1 MEKGSKE
8 ITIPYKFTPRDYQ
21 IPLISCIDRGYKRA
35 VCIFHRRA
43 GKDKTLINLITK
55 EALKR
60 VGVYYYLFP
69 TYKQGRKIIWQGIDK
84 AGMKFTDHI
93 PEEIRKRTNDQEM
106 MIELKNGSIIQ
117 IIGTDDIDRIV
128 GTNPVGCVFSE
139 YSLQNP
145 KAWDLLRPILAENEG
160 WAVFNYTPRG
170 KNHGYELYEMAK
182 NNPKW
187 FAQILTVDDTK
198 AISQEAI
205 EEERLAGMDEDLIQQ
220 EFYCSFEA
228 AIQGA
233 YYAKQINKANED
245 GRITNV
251 PYVENLP
258 VYTVWDLGVGDST
271 AIWFVQLVNQEIRI
285 IDYYEAQGEGLPYYA
300 KVLDEKGYKYGGHYA
315 PHDIQVREMGSGLSR
330 LETARSLGINFQV
343 VKNIS
348 IDDGINAART
358 IFNRCWFDKE
368 KTKQG
373 VNCLV
378 NYHKEYDEKRKEY
391 KNIPY
396 HDWSSHGA
404 DAFRYLA
411 IQFGNKGN
419 TTNIF
424 NQLQPKKSFI

>member
-1 MEKGSKE
+1 MEKESKE

-419 TTNIF
+419 TTSIF

>member
-1 MEKGSKE
+1 MEKESKE

-106 MIELKNGSIIQ
+106 MIELRNGSIIQ

-411 IQFGNKGN
+411 VQFGNKGN
-419 TTNIF
+419 TTSIF
-424 NQLQPKKSFI
+424 NQLQPKKGFI

>member
-1 MEKGSKE
+1 MEKESKE

-424 NQLQPKKSFI
+424 NQLQPKKGFI

>member
-1 MEKGSKE
+1 MEKE

-233 YYAKQINKANED
+233 YYSKQINKANED

>member
-1 MEKGSKE
+1 MEKESKE

-411 IQFGNKGN
+411 VQFGNKGN
-419 TTNIF
+419 TTSIF
-424 NQLQPKKSFI
+424 NQLQPKKGFI

>member
-1 MEKGSKE
+1 MEKESKE

-251 PYVENLP
+251 PYVENIP

-411 IQFGNKGN
+411 VQFGNKGL
-419 TTNIF
+419 TPNIF
-424 NQLQPKKSFI
+424 NSLPNKKGFI

>member
-1 MEKGSKE
+1 MEKESKE

-251 PYVENLP
+251 PYVENIP

>member
-1 MEKGSKE
+1 MEKESKE

-117 IIGTDDIDRIV
+117 IIGTDDIDRII

-411 IQFGNKGN
+411 VQFGNKGL
-419 TTNIF
+419 TPNIF
-424 NQLQPKKSFI
+424 NSLPNKKGFI

>member
-1 MEKGSKE
+1 MEKESKE

-187 FAQILTVDDTK
+187 FVQILTVDDTK